1 MTTSP
6 TREKYTSIVRETEV
20 DGGWSGQLRIVV
32 GNNGQGAQDLVFI
45 DSDLLGPRRLV
56 LTAEEAVDVAT
67 QLAAAA
73 GEVLPPASSDFR
85 AFERV
90 FGYPA
95 PAEQSKTLADLS
107 RHIRELSDQHEAER
121 RAMSAV
127 ESTLK

>member
-1 MTTSP
+1 MAASHSP
-6 TREKYTSIVRETEV
+6 ERYTHVIHEAEV
-20 DGGWSGQLRIVV
+20 GGGWSGQLRIVV
-32 GNNGQGAQDLVFI
+32 GNNGQGAQDLVFV

-85 AFERV
+85 AFESV

-95 PAEQSKTLADLS
+95 PAEHSKTLADLS
-107 RHIRELSDQHEAER
+107 RHIRELSDQHEAEKR
-121 RAMSAV
+121 RAAGR
-127 ESTLK
+127 